1 MAGEMTFDNG
11 PFNEDVFMQDAFLE
25 LKKKHKIKL
34 VIETGTYHG
43 TTTEWLAKN
52 FKTVYTVEVN
62 KEFAEIAAKTLSK
75 YKNCHQ
81 FLGNSVDSLE
91 FMLTQGKP
99 DLPKLVFLDAHWYA
113 NPLLGELEVIAAC
126 GIKPVLVIHDFY
138 NPFHP
143 DFGYDVYPDQKITYN
158 FEYVSAAL
166 EKIYG
171 KDGFK
176 HWYNQKATGAKRG
189 CLFVT
194 PKD

>member
-81 FLGNSVDSLE
+81 F
-91 FMLTQGKP
+91 
-99 DLPKLVFLDAHWYA
+99 YA

-143 DFGYDVYPDQKITYN
+143 EFGYDVYPDQKITYN
-158 FEYVSAAL
+158 FDYVSAAL

>member
-1 MAGEMTFDNG
+1 MTFDNG

-25 LKKKHKIKL
+25 LKKKHKIKF

-43 TTTEWLAKN
+43 TTTEWLANN
-52 FKTVYTVEVN
+52 FGEVGTVEVN
-62 KEFAEIAAKTLSK
+62 KAFYEAANLVLDK
-75 YKNCHQ
+75 YDNVYQ
-81 FLGNSVDSLE
+81 YYGNSAEMLE
-91 FMLTQGKP
+91 EMIGDTESKRL
-99 DLPKLVFLDAHWYA
+99 LVFLDAHWYA

-143 DFGYDVYPDQKITYN
+143 EFGYDVYPDQNITYN
-158 FEYVSAAL
+158 FDYVSAAL

-171 KDGFK
+171 AGGFN
-176 HWYNQKATGAKRG
+176 HWYNQEATGAKRG

-194 PKD
+194 PKN